1 MSMNC
6 RIKVNKEE
14 INMKFSE
21 KITIL
26 RKINGLTQA
35 SLADKIGVTDKAV
48 SKWESDGG
56 MPDLE
61 QIDSLCKVFNISLD
75 YLLKDNVITEND
87 KKTFDSINKYNKELL
102 DKTENDELIKKC
114 KSYLNSLK
122 VNYTNDIF
130 PFIEGGKVN
139 YNCFV
144 VTDDYIALN
153 YDELVNH
160 KQIGIISKLFSDRV
174 SIKDAIALD
183 DLDLFDIAAKSYED
197 NAIRNGKN
205 NYKIKD
211 DTVFEYM
218 HASDDKKAKIDE
230 RKMLDKYFQ
239 DNNLDLILENLD
251 PELNNYFA
259 FIVNLID
266 LGAVY
271 LKTVGYGSDAI
282 YWSQEE
288 DVSKTNFYYAMAKK
302 MM

>member
-1 MSMNC
+1 
-6 RIKVNKEE
+6 
-14 INMKFSE
+14 MKFSE
-21 KITIL
+21 KITTL

-56 MPDLE
+56 MPDLG

-75 YLLKDNVITEND
+75 YLLKDNVITERD
-87 KKTFDSINKYNKELL
+87 KNVSESIIKYNKELL

-130 PFIEGGKVN
+130 PFIENGKVN
-139 YNCFV
+139 YNCFIINE
-144 VTDDYIALN
+144 DDIKLN

-160 KQIGIISKLFSDRV
+160 GQIDIIIKLFSDRV
-174 SIKDAIALD
+174 SIKDAIELD
-183 DLDLFDIAAKSYED
+183 SLELFDIAAKTYEEKV
-197 NAIRNGKN
+197 IRNGKN

-211 DTVFEYM
+211 DTVFEYI

-230 RKMLDKYFQ
+230 RKMLDKYFN

-271 LKTVGYGSDAI
+271 LKATGYGDDVVC
-282 YWSQEE
+282 WTKEE
-288 DVSKTNFYYAMAKK
+288 DVSKTNFYYAVAKK

>member
-1 MSMNC
+1 
-6 RIKVNKEE
+6 
-14 INMKFSE
+14 MKFSE
-21 KITIL
+21 KITTL

-56 MPDLE
+56 MPDLG

-75 YLLKDNVITEND
+75 YLLKDNVMSEND
-87 KKTFDSINKYNKELL
+87 KAVFESINKYNKELL

-114 KSYLNSLK
+114 KNYLNMLK

-130 PFIEGGKVN
+130 PFIENGKIN
-139 YNCFV
+139 HNCFV
-144 VTDDYIALN
+144 ITNDYIGLN
-153 YDELVNH
+153 YDELV
-160 KQIGIISKLFSDRV
+160 KRGQVDVVSKLFSDRV
-174 SIKDAIALD
+174 SIKDAITLD
-183 DLDLFDIAAKSYED
+183 SLELFDIAAKSYED
-197 NAIRNGKN
+197 KAIRNGKN

-211 DTVFEYM
+211 DTVFEYI

-230 RKMLDKYFQ
+230 RKMLDKYFD

-271 LKTVGYGSDAI
+271 LKTTGYG
-282 YWSQEE
+282 Y
-288 DVSKTNFYYAMAKK
+288 DVVCWT
-302 MM
+302 